1 MNTPPSPI
9 SPTPT
14 PKAVS
19 KISRPSEVNKLF
31 TSFIFSALL
40 ATCAYFL
47 FVISTTRNS
56 YFIPGVLTGVTF
68 VLSFLFTSVFQV
80 VRKCPFNPVSI
91 SIVSGSIAVFI
102 LCIIGLL
109 SFSWTGSFLIWI
121 VTSAFPYVQDV
132 KVEEDPTQY
141 SLKDKHDY
149 SHAYAYWMFWGGVL
163 PMYTFLGFIGSC

>member
-1 MNTPPSPI
+1 MNT
-9 SPTPT
+9 SPTPS
-14 PKAVS
+14 PKTVS

-31 TSFIFSALL
+31 TSFIFAALL

-47 FVISTTRNS
+47 FVTSVTRS
-56 YFIPGVLTGVTF
+56 AYYIPGVLTLATF
-68 VLSFLFTSVFQV
+68 ALSFLFTSVFQV

-91 SIVSGSIAVFI
+91 SIASGSIAIFI
-102 LCIIGLL
+102 LFIIGLL
-109 SFSWTGSFLIWI
+109 SFSWTGGFLTWI
-121 VTSAFPYVQDV
+121 VTSAFPYVQDSTV
-132 KVEEDPTQY
+132 VEDPTQY